1 MKIIKTNDFK
11 FQKKKKKKKKYLKLK
26 KKKKKISEIA
36 NISLNVSSSSFHE
49 AITGKNKEEWL
60 NEIILNNFYIII
72 RISHSSLNY

>member
-11 FQKKKKKKKKYLKLK
+11 FQ

-60 NEIILNNFYIII
+60 NEMLLNNFYIII

>member
-11 FQKKKKKKKKYLKLK
+11 FQKKKKKK
-26 KKKKKISEIA
+26 SEIA
-36 NISLNVSSSSFHE
+36 KISQNVSSSSFHE

-60 NEIILNNFYIII
+60 NEMLLNNFYIII

>member
-11 FQKKKKKKKKYLKLK
+11 FQKKKKKK
-26 KKKKKISEIA
+26 SEIA

-60 NEIILNNFYIII
+60 NEMLLNNFYIII

>member
-11 FQKKKKKKKKYLKLK
+11 FQKKKKKKKKIKKKKKKKKNLKLK

-49 AITGKNKEEWL
+49 AITGKNKEE
-60 NEIILNNFYIII
+60 
-72 RISHSSLNY
+72 

>member
-11 FQKKKKKKKKYLKLK
+11 FQKKKKKKKKNK
-26 KKKKKISEIA
+26 KKNKKISEIA

-60 NEIILNNFYIII
+60 NEMLLNNFYIII